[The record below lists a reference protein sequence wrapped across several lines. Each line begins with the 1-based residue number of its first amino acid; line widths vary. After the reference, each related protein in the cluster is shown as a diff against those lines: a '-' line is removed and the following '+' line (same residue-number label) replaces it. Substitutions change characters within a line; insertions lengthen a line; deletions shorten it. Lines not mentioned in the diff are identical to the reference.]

1 MRALQLKYKQKQ
13 QELSYL
19 KTYIKKNSQ
28 DDAQMRSF
36 VSSMRQNGEVL
47 RQISDFNEMM
57 RRRCQHE
64 LHDSNSRIDSYQN
77 KIFELNQN
85 KQIYMMKYEVLE
97 EQFKLLFQSIE
108 TISNAK
114 NLEDKFDVE
123 IAV

>member
-1 MRALQLKYKQKQ
+1 
-13 QELSYL
+13 
-19 KTYIKKNSQ
+19 
-28 DDAQMRSF
+28 
-36 VSSMRQNGEVL
+36 MRQNGEVL

-97 EQFKLLFQSIE
+97 E
-108 TISNAK
+108 
-114 NLEDKFDVE
+114 
-123 IAV
+123 